1 MHGNADAEYLEFVA
15 TLEKEPEL
23 LPSADNQV
31 SEAKDAPQKK
41 RVTPL
46 MQFLHDKWTGKHH
59 VSAPKQPQS
68 RQVCTSYIIVGN
80 YD

>member
-1 MHGNADAEYLEFVA
+1 MENVDAEYLEFVA
-15 TLEKEPEL
+15 KLDKEPEL

-31 SEAKDAPQKK
+31 SEARDARQKK

-46 MQFLHDKWTGKHH
+46 MQFLYDKWTGKHH

-68 RQVCTSYIIVGN
+68 RQVCTSYIRVGR
-80 YD
+80 YE